1 LSTRFEASTIIG
13 VQSFSGG
20 KCNRFSKCSIGISED
35 IPINY
40 YQEVSGI
47 FSAKIKALTA
57 GGSTPTSNA
66 LSFSFEKLKEAQE
79 KFPEKKFKFILISDG
94 QPAPS
99 SQDPYKNDPNP
110 VDQIKNLGIEI
121 YTIAIYDSEQA
132 KSQNSPLKRLMQKI
146 ASKPENFYEADT
158 ADQLKNL
165 VDDIFRKAC
174 TQP

>member
-1 LSTRFEASTIIG
+1 
-13 VQSFSGG
+13 
-20 KCNRFSKCSIGISED
+20 
-35 IPINY
+35 
-40 YQEVSGI
+40 
-47 FSAKIKALTA
+47 
-57 GGSTPTSNA
+57 
-66 LSFSFEKLKEAQE
+66 
-79 KFPEKKFKFILISDG
+79 
-94 QPAPS
+94 
-99 SQDPYKNDPNP
+99 
-110 VDQIKNLGIEI
+110 LGIEI